1 MSTRSLALG
10 LLLLH
15 CALASAQ
22 DSPEAVYANLHRAA
36 LAGNLYEMMQYAT
49 EARKREIGAQPAAG
63 DVAKLISAM
72 MPRSYNVTGTTI
84 SPDGATAQLRALGTG
99 AFLGQTQ
106 QLHGTVNF
114 LKENGAWKVD
124 RWEWSDQPGAAPT
137 RVQAKPAADPMPAR
151 PQLASPPPP
160 TPAGVSRSAQP
171 ECQIK
176 PVMTD
181 EDLRRCGASPR

>member
-1 MSTRSLALG
+1 MSIRSLAVG
-10 LLLLH
+10 LLLH
-15 CALASAQ
+15 SALACAQ
-22 DSPEAVYANLHRAA
+22 DSPEAVYASLHRAA
-36 LAGNLYEMMQYAT
+36 VAGNLYEMMQYAT
-49 EARKREIGAQPAAG
+49 EARQREIGAQPAAG

-72 MPRSYNVTGTTI
+72 MPRTYNVTSTTI
-84 SPDGATAQLRALGTG
+84 SPDGTTAQLRALGMG

-114 LKENGAWKVD
+114 LKESGAWKVD

-137 RVQAKPAADPMPAR
+137 RVQAKPAAVPTLSKPEISKPV
-151 PQLASPPPP
+151 PQP
-160 TPAGVSRSAQP
+160 TPAGVSRAAQP
-171 ECQIK
+171 DCEIK